1 MRLPYNPGIHGGI
14 SISNPAI
21 AFGNQVFTQA
31 INPAATPMRTCILR
45 IAHRSGLPHCDC
57 AVDVQ
62 CGMESAVTAVS
73 YLSYLIKLSWL
84 YNQFNYNHNNKTE
97 QANSVLEIPTP
108 TYNILNGYK
117 VGWAQPPEEFF
128 AELLYYIYTKITY
141 YILTHAVY
149 HISMRQHCCIHMGA
163 CWHVSIH
170 GGTYHDMIHHAIQKT
185 YAIQYKKG

>member
-31 INPAATPMRTCILR
+31 INPAATPMRTCILC
-45 IAHRSGLPHCDC
+45 IAHRSALLQCDC
-57 AVDVQ
+57 AVDIQ
-62 CGMESAVTAVS
+62 CGLESAVTAVS

-84 YNQFNYNHNNKTE
+84 YNEFNYNHNNKTE

-108 TYNILNGYK
+108 TYNISMVTRRG
-117 VGWAQPPEEFF
+117 GWAQPPEELFV
-128 AELLYYIYTKITY
+128 ELLYYTKITY

-149 HISMRQHCCIHMGA
+149 YHLSM
-163 CWHVSIH
+163 
-170 GGTYHDMIHHAIQKT
+170 
-185 YAIQYKKG
+185 